1 MNDLQHFESQYPPD
15 AHFPEVEKT
24 ISFLKVGASCQ
35 ILGLPGVGKS
45 VLLRLLSYN
54 RRVRELHL
62 GEDQKKYHFVY
73 MDFSEIKGRPL
84 LDVVKFMLI
93 SLSYSLNE
101 RGFIEEYKFSE
112 TTLKDA
118 IKFQDELVLFQALKK
133 TVDYLAIEK
142 NLHIVFLFD
151 RFDEYVADV
160 TEQFFANLK
169 ILRNRAKFKFACVF
183 ALSRPLDSILDPIVI
198 SDFYE
203 MLIGNTIF
211 MRLEQSV
218 EHTFRLLYIESL
230 VQNKNDKA
238 KKELFTL
245 TGGHG
250 KLLKTSYEAV
260 LANPDQFS
268 KDFTQKE
275 LQDFLLSHRQIRGV
289 LTELYNYLTP
299 HEKSLL
305 QNLGNANEATDE
317 LKYLNLIGLIKNNA
331 IAIPLLEE
339 FMKQQELGTDE
350 TLTFDEERN
359 EISKGNTEITDQLT
373 PSEFRLLKYLIIN
386 KGKVCEK
393 EELINNVWKDSKTQ
407 EGVTDQALDQIIYRL
422 RKKIEADPNNPQF
435 ITTIKGRGI
444 KLSE

>member
-245 TGGHG
+245 TGGPG
-250 KLLKTSYEAV
+250 KTPQKT
-260 LANPDQFS
+260 F
-268 KDFTQKE
+268 
-275 LQDFLLSHRQIRGV
+275 
-289 LTELYNYLTP
+289 
-299 HEKSLL
+299 
-305 QNLGNANEATDE
+305 
-317 LKYLNLIGLIKNNA
+317 
-331 IAIPLLEE
+331 
-339 FMKQQELGTDE
+339 
-350 TLTFDEERN
+350 
-359 EISKGNTEITDQLT
+359 
-373 PSEFRLLKYLIIN
+373 
-386 KGKVCEK
+386 
-393 EELINNVWKDSKTQ
+393 
-407 EGVTDQALDQIIYRL
+407 
-422 RKKIEADPNNPQF
+422 
-435 ITTIKGRGI
+435 
-444 KLSE
+444 